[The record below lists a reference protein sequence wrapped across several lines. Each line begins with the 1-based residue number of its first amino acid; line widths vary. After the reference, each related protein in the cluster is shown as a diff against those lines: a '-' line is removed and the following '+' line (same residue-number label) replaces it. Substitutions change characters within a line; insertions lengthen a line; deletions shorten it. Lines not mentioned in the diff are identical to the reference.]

1 MTLLGKGKL
10 FKILAYSQS
19 FTYYLDVLFITVNQM
34 SKGNFR
40 SIVVSHLVLLRH
52 GMSEWNKLD
61 LFTGW
66 VDVDLAPDGVLEA
79 KAAASAFR
87 QAKISFDIGYASV
100 LKRSIKTA
108 WHFLGELSQESLP
121 LSYHWRLNER
131 HYGAL
136 QGKNKTQTVATYGAE
151 QVKLWRR
158 SYDVSPPL
166 SLEDS
171 AQDLHS
177 MRYFPGVDIPKGESL
192 QQTAQRVM
200 PFYQDCIAPQLAS
213 GHNVLVVAHGNS
225 LRALMMKIL
234 DLSKEQVLELEVPTA
249 TCHHY
254 VIDEKTL
261 KVTDQQIYR
270 REK

>member
-1 MTLLGKGKL
+1 M
-10 FKILAYSQS
+10 
-19 FTYYLDVLFITVNQM
+19 
-34 SKGNFR
+34 
-40 SIVVSHLVLLRH
+40 SHLVLLRH

-61 LFTGW
+61 QFTGW
-66 VDVDLAPDGVLEA
+66 VDVDLAPEGVLEA
-79 KAAASAFR
+79 KAAAQAFR
-87 QAKISFDIGYASV
+87 MAKINFDLGYASV

-108 WHFLGELSQESLP
+108 WHFLSELGQESLP

-136 QGKNKTQTVATYGAE
+136 QGKNKTQTAATYGAE

-158 SYDVSPPL
+158 SYDIAPPP
-166 SLEDS
+166 SEEIS
-171 AQDLHS
+171 TGDLLT
-177 MRYFPGVDIPKGESL
+177 MRFFPGIEVPKGESL
-192 QQTAQRVM
+192 LQTAQRVM
-200 PFYQDCIAPQLAS
+200 PFYQDYIAPQLAS
-213 GHNVLVVAHGNS
+213 GRNVLIVAHGNS

-234 DLSKEQVLELEVPTA
+234 NLTREQVLELEVPTA

-261 KVTDQQIYR
+261 KVIDQQIYR